1 MAFGIVVL
9 LGPPTRIGQSFWRPE
24 KFFYGLLPVVVV
36 PLVLT
41 VTFHQW
47 VGLFARARTA
57 RLVFC
62 AVVGVSI
69 ALDTTLF
76 LRMGRRQDEKI
87 HLDWQKGPAVFSWGI
102 GQVQMPAGFTYQR
115 ELGIDTFVGRFNSKD
130 AIWWLSMT
138 LGTWRQ
144 NTEAWGISKR

>member
-1 MAFGIVVL
+1 
-9 LGPPTRIGQSFWRPE
+9 
-24 KFFYGLLPVVVV
+24 
-36 PLVLT
+36 
-41 VTFHQW
+41 
-47 VGLFARARTA
+47 
-57 RLVFC
+57 
-62 AVVGVSI
+62 
-69 ALDTTLF
+69 
-76 LRMGRRQDEKI
+76 MGRRQDEKI